1 MEDIIIYKTIDNKFH
16 YSYEEAAKYVKEK
29 LLKEIFNKFFPNDS
43 NMYNRISFQEVF
55 PDILKSYELANKIRK
70 VRVLPMEE

>member
-70 VRVLPMEE
+70 VRVLPLEE